1 MAVLTVRL
9 YETAKRKL
17 DVKARKQGLNTSEFV
32 RQLLA
37 KELKMKPKEVFD
49 SASTELLEVQK

>member
-37 KELKMKPKEVFD
+37 KELKMKPEEVFD
-49 SASTELLEVQK
+49 SALPELLEVQK